1 MKLRKAIP
9 RCLRLPV
16 AASLI
21 LALGVAPTARAFLFE
36 FGDAKGSFDTTIS
49 VGTLYRLNAPD
60 RANYGLAN
68 GGLQRSVN
76 ADDGDLNYPQG
87 FSSYL
92 LKANHDLLIK
102 YKDAGLFVRGFY
114 FNDFANSNGSRSH
127 IVLGDE
133 ATKVV
138 AEGADRGAD
147 PRAAEL
153 RRGHSKE
160 RHRVGRRPGGDRQDL
175 SRRSD
180 GGGGVEEGTGE
191 PHYPDAARSGS
202 GRSAPTHA
210 SAGDRPDW
218 PATVFPAGDVAL
230 VQAGHA
236 TLGGIA
242 RDLRATA
249 AEEVTQRRREPAGA
263 HAR

>member
-138 AEGADRGAD
+138 AEGA
-147 PRAAEL
+147 EL
-153 RRGHSKE
+153 LDAYVYFNEHIGGMPTTVRI
-160 RHRVGRRPGGDRQDL
+160 GRQVL
-175 SRRSD
+175 SW
-180 GGGGVEEGTGE
+180 GE
-191 PHYPDAARSGS
+191 STFIPN
-202 GRSAPTHA
+202 
-210 SAGDRPDW
+210 
-218 PATVFPAGDVAL
+218 
-230 VQAGHA
+230 
-236 TLGGIA
+236 
-242 RDLRATA
+242 
-249 AEEVTQRRREPAGA
+249 
-263 HAR
+263 